1 MTDPKDAPA
10 PDTITRYA
18 VFNTTLQQFVG
29 GVATGDKPS
38 TEDAKALLERF
49 GMKGDKYEVRSV

>member
-1 MTDPKDAPA
+1 MTESKDAKA

-38 TEDAKALLERF
+38 DSDAKALLEQY
-49 GMKGDKYEVRSV
+49 GMKGHKHEVRTV